1 MTTEDTVNKL
11 KEIKLLLHPK
21 LEYLADTLIDEF
33 EGFGRLSEYSLETAN
48 DLIERSGA

>member
-33 EGFGRLSEYSLETAN
+33 EGFDKLSEHSLKIAN
-48 DLIERSGA
+48 DLIERGGA